1 VSKKG
6 RSGVVFGP
14 GKQATVGGRAEE
26 SIETRRSIK
35 KSRDRQRK
43 ERALKARNEL
53 RMTMAE
59 DDVLFDDVYELC
71 EIIGK

>member
-1 VSKKG
+1 MALANKRQSEGVPWS
-6 RSGVVFGP
+6 RSRF
-14 GKQATVGGRAEE
+14 EF
-26 SIETRRSIK
+26 ETRRSIK

-43 ERALKARNEL
+43 ERVREARNEL

>member
-1 VSKKG
+1 
-6 RSGVVFGP
+6 VFGP
-14 GKQATVGGRAEE
+14 GKQATVGGRAAE
-26 SIETRRSIK
+26 SIEIRETRRSIK

-43 ERALKARNEL
+43 ERVREARNEL

>member
-1 VSKKG
+1 
-6 RSGVVFGP
+6 VFGP
-14 GKQATVGGRAEE
+14 GKQVTVGGRAAE
-26 SIETRRSIK
+26 SIEIRETRRSIK

-43 ERALKARNEL
+43 ERVREARNEL